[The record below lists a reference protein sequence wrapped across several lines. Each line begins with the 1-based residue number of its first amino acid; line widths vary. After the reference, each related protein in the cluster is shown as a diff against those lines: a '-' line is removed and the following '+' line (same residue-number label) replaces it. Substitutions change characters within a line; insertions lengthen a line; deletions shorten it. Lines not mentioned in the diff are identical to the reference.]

1 MKFALCASEVVRDSE
16 VCDAC
21 DIEEKNSFVAL
32 YNFLSACYNLS
43 RKQISKYAGMAESE
57 PQGGDRIERRT

>member
-1 MKFALCASEVVRDSE
+1 MSGTVKFAYASE
-16 VCDAC
+16 VCDAS

-43 RKQISKYAGMAESE
+43 RINFFGMAESE